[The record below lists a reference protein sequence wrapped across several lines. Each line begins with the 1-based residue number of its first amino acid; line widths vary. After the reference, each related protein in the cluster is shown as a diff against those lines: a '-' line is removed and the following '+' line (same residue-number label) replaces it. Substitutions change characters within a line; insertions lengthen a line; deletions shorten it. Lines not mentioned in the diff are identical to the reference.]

1 MTQAPLRIYYDGL
14 CPICRR
20 AAVRLRKLD
29 RGRGRLELIDFSSPA
44 FDAASAGVSP
54 DELLGSIHARLP
66 DGRLIRGMEVFRYA
80 ARALGRGWLLAP
92 TGWPGLRQ
100 ASDRLYRF
108 FAQHRPRGRC
118 SCAPDR
124 CPSEPHQS

>member
-1 MTQAPLRIYYDGL
+1 MMLVPLRIYYDGL

-20 AAVRLRKLD
+20 AADRLRKLD

-44 FDAASAGVSP
+44 FDAASAGLSP
-54 DELLGSIHARLP
+54 DELLGAIHARLP
-66 DGRLIRGMEVFRYA
+66 DGRLIRGMEVFRCA
-80 ARALGRGWLLAP
+80 SHALGRGWLLTP

-108 FAQHRPRGRC
+108 IARHRPRGGC
-118 SCAPDR
+118 SCASDR
-124 CPSEPHQS
+124 CPSRLQQS